1 MIRNSSWKK
10 KENRPNIFQIY
21 FNKKTNKSFRS
32 KKKRNKIFTI
42 SSTKRYKSHKGIQK
56 KNKTIKKKSFIFG
69 SSTLFIILPEWPEDP
84 EDHIFIIT
92 SPGPPEHAIK
102 SLCIAPLEET
112 NVTRSKIMYDV
123 NLVISLAR
131 LYLLQVLPFGRGLH
145 STRVKNKVHVHDM
158 ISNKYL
164 SFLLSLSH
172 SRVIFQAHTITHA
185 LSLAGHALAL
195 FGMILLSK
203 ITLIVGDLCLL
214 DPRHYLVSRIYIISH
229 KNRLVSIAVLLY
241 VSPRLSRGWIIESD
255 LYSWK
260 DKWMDDDHENKKLNF
275 SMERKRILIKKNM
288 NSS

>member
-164 SFLLSLSH
+164 SFLSLSFTRYL
-172 SRVIFQAHTITHA
+172 SGAHNHTR
-185 LSLAGHALAL
+185 SLARRTRARALWHDPSKQDHAYCWRPMLAGPAPL
-195 FGMILLSK
+195 FSF
-203 ITLIVGDLCLL
+203 
-214 DPRHYLVSRIYIISH
+214 PYIY
-229 KNRLVSIAVLLY
+229 NQ
-241 VSPRLSRGWIIESD
+241 P
-255 LYSWK
+255 
-260 DKWMDDDHENKKLNF
+260 
-275 SMERKRILIKKNM
+275 
-288 NSS
+288 

>member
-10 KENRPNIFQIY
+10 KKKIDQIY
-21 FNKKTNKSFRS
+21 FKY
-32 KKKRNKIFTI
+32 I
-42 SSTKRYKSHKGIQK
+42 STKRQTSLLEARKRGTRFLQSHRRKDTNHTKVYKKRIRRL
-56 KNKTIKKKSFIFG
+56 KKKSFIFG

-164 SFLLSLSH
+164 SFLSLSFTRYL
-172 SRVIFQAHTITHA
+172 SGAHNHTR
-185 LSLAGHALAL
+185 SLARRTRARALWHDPSKQDHAYCWRPMLAGPAPL
-195 FGMILLSK
+195 FSF
-203 ITLIVGDLCLL
+203 
-214 DPRHYLVSRIYIISH
+214 PYIY
-229 KNRLVSIAVLLY
+229 NQ
-241 VSPRLSRGWIIESD
+241 P
-255 LYSWK
+255 
-260 DKWMDDDHENKKLNF
+260 
-275 SMERKRILIKKNM
+275 
-288 NSS
+288 